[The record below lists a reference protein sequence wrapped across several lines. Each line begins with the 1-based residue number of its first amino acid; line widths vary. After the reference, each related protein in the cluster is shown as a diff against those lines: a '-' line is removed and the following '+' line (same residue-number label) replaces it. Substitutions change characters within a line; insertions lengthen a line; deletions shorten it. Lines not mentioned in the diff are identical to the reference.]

1 MSPSLVIW
9 TSHEPPQPPQ
19 NETSLKKPS
28 DLSQTIFRCE
38 RPHRFSG
45 KITSNDVALKTFS
58 KPWDKQFNSIEEEGL
73 LDDDDESEKRIPRRC
88 YVLGF
93 IICFLI
99 LFSLF
104 ALILYGASKPQKPKV
119 MMRSITFERFVVQA
133 GSDFAGVATDM
144 VTMNSTVKFSF
155 RNTAAFFGLHN
166 FRELDNFRFE
176 TLVME
181 EEEGDELTLLP
192 LT

>member
-1 MSPSLVIW
+1 MLMCHSQNGSIAAFYSPPASLLR
-9 TSHEPPQPPQ
+9 SEPIKFNSGSAQ
-19 NETSLKKPS
+19 
-28 DLSQTIFRCE
+28 
-38 RPHRFSG
+38 PHRFSD
-45 KITSNDVALKTFS
+45 KISSNDIALKTFS

-73 LDDDDESEKRIPRRC
+73 LDDDDESEKRIPCRC

-104 ALILYGASKPQKPKV
+104 ALILYGVSKPQKPKL
-119 MMRSITFERFVVQA
+119 MMRSITFEPFVVQA
-133 GSDFAGVATDM
+133 GSDFTGVVTDM

-155 RNTAAFFGLHN
+155 RNTATFFGLHN
-166 FRELDNFRFE
+166 FRKLDNFRFE
-176 TLVME
+176 TLVMK
-181 EEEGDELTLLP
+181 EEEGDESTLLP

>member
-1 MSPSLVIW
+1 MVRGQKQNGSIAAFSSPPASLLR
-9 TSHEPPQPPQ
+9 SEPIKFNSGSAQ
-19 NETSLKKPS
+19 
-28 DLSQTIFRCE
+28 
-38 RPHRFSG
+38 PHRFSG
-45 KITSNDVALKTFS
+45 KISSNDDALKTFS
-58 KPWDKQFNSIEEEGL
+58 KPWDIKFNSIEEEGL

-104 ALILYGASKPQKPKV
+104 ALILYSASKPQKPKL

-133 GSDFAGVATDM
+133 GSDFTGVATDM

-155 RNTAAFFGLHN
+155 HNTATFFGL
-166 FRELDNFRFE
+166 LS
-176 TLVME
+176 
-181 EEEGDELTLLP
+181 GS
-192 LT
+192 